1 MADRLYMNDLR
12 FQLHVGASE
21 AERMNKQTIS
31 ITVGMEADLRNA
43 GAADD
48 LSRTVNYAELYKEL
62 QALLEGN
69 EFNLIEAVAEAVT
82 GLVLE
87 KQPRVDAVLVRVVK
101 QLPKPKYSLRDVTVE
116 IYRKRGE

>member
-1 MADRLYMNDLR
+1 MADRLYMNDMR

-48 LSRTVNYAELYKEL
+48 LSRTINYAELYKEL
-62 QALLEGN
+62 QELLEGN

-87 KQPRVDAVLVRVVK
+87 KQARVDAVLVRVVK